1 MSDQAPLVY
10 LILGI
15 SGSGRRDVL
24 FDLIKDGIEGT
35 EQVLYFRPE
44 DGAVSAFDEQ
54 LEALENVSIVDWKL
68 GDAKVT
74 HGSIDAAPE
83 KIIFLAPGT
92 SDPAD
97 AAEAVK
103 TWTDHNNCQIARII
117 TVVHCAFLS
126 ENSAARAW
134 FDACV
139 HFSDIVLLNRREGV
153 NNKWVREFEMGYSK
167 QFSPARFL
175 MVKKGRVG
183 NPLEVLDPVARRMSL
198 YFDELIPIE
207 DDEFEDDEQP
217 QDTKPDKYIERL
229 ESGHRAYPVPDIQ
242 KLL

>member
-1 MSDQAPLVY
+1 MTAPLVY

-15 SGSGRRDVL
+15 PGSGRREVL
-24 FDLIKDGIEGT
+24 FDLLKDGVDAK

-44 DGAVSAFDEQ
+44 GEVDCTFDEQ
-54 LEALENVSIVDWKL
+54 IEALDNVSIVDWKL
-68 GDAKVT
+68 DNAKVT
-74 HGSIDAAPE
+74 HGKIDAAPE
-83 KIIFLAPGT
+83 RIIFLAPGT

-103 TWTDHNNCQIARII
+103 TWTDHNTCQIGRII
-117 TVVHCAFLS
+117 TVTHCAFLS
-126 ENSAARAW
+126 ENSAAQAW
-134 FDACV
+134 FDACI
-139 HFSDIVLLNRREGV
+139 HFSDIVLLNRREDV
-153 NNKWVREFEMGYSK
+153 NNKWIRAFEMGYHK

-175 MVKKGRVG
+175 MVKKGRVA
-183 NPLEVLDPVARRMSL
+183 NPLEVLEPEARRLSL

-229 ESGHRAYPVPDIQ
+229 ESGHRAYPVPDIK